1 MNSIIRWLPKIMNAF
16 GSTLLCTGFF
26 MLIPL
31 FFSISLF
38 FRIYKNYDEDYNN
51 DDNDNDEL
59 KDNNFE

>member
-1 MNSIIRWLPKIMNAF
+1 MQSVIRWLPKIMNAF

-38 FRIYKNYDEDYNN
+38 FGFYKNFDQDYNN
-51 DDNDNDEL
+51 EDKESELNVDNE
-59 KDNNFE
+59 